1 MELAEIKQ
9 FLALPDEIDSL
20 DKFKEHF
27 NSSYISK
34 DKAHLDDEVKRKAT
48 GDVIRRISSKVA
60 NELGDF
66 GIKTTDFEGKPF
78 EEVISVAAQNAKQK
92 IQELTE
98 SQGKP
103 DKRYQDLETQFST
116 LKQERDQYKTKLD
129 ETVGT
134 FESFKAQKENEVKT
148 WKVGIKLQDV
158 RSKVPFV
165 DGLTD
170 IQRKGFESV
179 LGEYQFDLDDKDEL
193 IVKDKNGNF
202 VPSKQKA
209 GAFADAYELMDTLA
223 EANGLKKKNNA
234 KEPERK
240 TVEIHKEESN
250 KKVIPSAYKRN
261 LERYK

>member
-1 MELAEIKQ
+1 MEFAEIKQ
-9 FLALPDEIDSL
+9 FLGLPEEVDSL

-34 DKAHLDDEVKRKAT
+34 DKAHLDDQVKSKAT
-48 GDVIRRISSKVA
+48 GDVLRRISSKVA

-66 GIKTTDFEGKPF
+66 GIKTSDFEGKPF
-78 EEVISVAAQNAKQK
+78 EEVVSIAAANAKQR

-98 SQGKP
+98 TQGKP
-103 DKRYQDLETQFST
+103 DKRYQDLEVQFGT
-116 LKQERDQYKTKLD
+116 IKQERDQYKTKLE
-129 ETVGT
+129 ETIGT
-134 FESFKAQKENEVKT
+134 FETFKAQKDNEVKT

-158 RSKVPFV
+158 RSKIPFV

-179 LGEYQFDLDDKDEL
+179 LGEYQFDLDETDNL

-209 GAFADAYELMDTLA
+209 GAFADAYEVMDALA
-223 EANGLKKKNNA
+223 DANGLKKKNNA

-240 TVEIHKEESN
+240 QVPTQTQET
-250 KKVIPSAYKRN
+250 KKVMPSAYKRN
-261 LERYK
+261 LQRFQ